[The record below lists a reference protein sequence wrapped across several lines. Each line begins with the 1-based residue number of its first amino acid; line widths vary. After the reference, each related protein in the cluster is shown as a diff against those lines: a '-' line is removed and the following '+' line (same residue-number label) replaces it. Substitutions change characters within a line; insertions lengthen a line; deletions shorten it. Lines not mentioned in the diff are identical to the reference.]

1 MSTETFNTNYLFA
14 KATVTIDAETGN
26 IIKVVHEGTNMEIDI
41 PPDNFKRFEEDTAET
56 RRAIVAECRA
66 EGLEYEKH
74 IQRESAYVR
83 SI

>member
-26 IIKVVHEGTNMEIDI
+26 IIKVVHTGTNMEIDI
-41 PPDNFKRFEEDTAET
+41 PPDNFKRFEEDTAEI

-66 EGLEYEKH
+66 EGMEYEKH
-74 IQRESAYVR
+74 CQRESAYVR
-83 SI
+83 LV